1 MNLESEFL
9 LDVGIEQT
17 SFSKTW
23 QDGTSWLCSFYGQTW
38 KKTHL
43 KNDEKKSLTWYLLFL
58 HGPGWTHVNEKG
70 TTLQLEIQSSWL
82 FGRRGTI
89 TTSQKDWPSRLMISF
104 KCHHSLF
111 LLLLLLLTLFVANVY
126 FLLIHTGI
134 APDNLHST
142 TIMSSRFLVLTL
154 LTRSLTTVSSARFH
168 LLGVV
173 K

>member
-43 KNDEKKSLTWYLLFL
+43 KNDEKKKFNLISSVLTRPWLNSRE
-58 HGPGWTHVNEKG
+58 WKRDNS
-70 TTLQLEIQSSWL
+70 TTGDS
-82 FGRRGTI
+82 
-89 TTSQKDWPSRLMISF
+89 K
-104 KCHHSLF
+104 
-111 LLLLLLLTLFVANVY
+111 
-126 FLLIHTGI
+126 LLIIWKKGDHHDKPKRLALKANDFIQMPPLSLSPSSSPIDTFCRKCVFSSYSHRDS
-134 APDNLHST
+134 PDNLHST